1 MGWNIGDSLYNWLSE
16 NVKGY
21 SGSEEIDNEAYFT
34 VMEDLLDFIVKD
46 MRDFNKGYRKKFFN
60 EVGVLRSGTWLD
72 NGLERLHSTV
82 GGKVR
87 KTFGDTE
94 NRWAMLERDVKLF
107 KDMRKDVVE
116 KATEV
121 IRKLSEEHPDIVSFS
136 AKEIDDLK
144 AFVSDI
150 DDKGIHITQVINHPY
165 MKTKEYIFPLSII
178 TAEGFKSYISEN
190 TPKKMGVSRE
200 YLEYLKLKKKFEVKE
215 Q

>member
-21 SGSEEIDNEAYFT
+21 NGSEEIDNEAYFT
-34 VMEDLLDFIVKD
+34 IMEDLLDFIVKD

-82 GGKVR
+82 CGKVR

-121 IRKLSEEHPDIVSFS
+121 IRKLSEEYPEIVSFS

-144 AFVSDI
+144 AFVSNI
-150 DDKGIHITQVINHPY
+150 DDRGIHVTQVINHPY
-165 MKTKEYIFPLSII
+165 MKTKEHIFPLSII

-190 TPKKMGVSRE
+190 TPKKMGVDPE
-200 YLEYLKLKKKFEVKE
+200 YLEYLKLKKKFEVKK